1 MTTQQASDADSRA
14 SVGCQRLQQLTGGR
28 YVAGRGLQA
37 AASTREQFVPGACGM
52 QAHSVQTPV
61 PTRLDNTRHP
71 TTNNT
76 SRKTNLPYYA
86 NML

>member
-1 MTTQQASDADSRA
+1 MTTQKGSDADSWA
-14 SVGCQRLQQLTGGR
+14 SVVCQRPRQLTGGR

-71 TTNNT
+71 TTNNI

-86 NML
+86 NMF